1 MNLFQEEKKHF
12 SLQNFHSKKNRA
24 GGSKTPKSK
33 VSKAANILVML
44 RSPQKL
50 VNGSLASSPLASSD
64 AGLCR
69 ILGLHGS
76 IPGFPGS
83 SGWCGIKLEPI
94 VGGGD
99 DDGGGGG
106 WRCRVRK
113 LMMHLL

>member
-1 MNLFQEEKKHF
+1 MNLFQEEKNTSDF
-12 SLQNFHSKKNRA
+12 RISTPKKNRA

-83 SGWCGIKLEPI
+83 SGWCGINLEPI
-94 VGGGD
+94 LERG